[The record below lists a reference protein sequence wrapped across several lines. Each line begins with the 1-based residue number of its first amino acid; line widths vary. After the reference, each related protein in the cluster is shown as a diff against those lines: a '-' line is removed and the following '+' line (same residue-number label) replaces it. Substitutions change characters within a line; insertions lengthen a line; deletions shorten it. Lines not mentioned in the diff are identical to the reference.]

1 MAHPARSVDGVLRR
15 IAADLA
21 TALLPGRCPGC
32 GARGE
37 PVCEACR
44 ASLRPA
50 PPARPPQGIDA
61 WAAPFAYDGVARELV
76 ARVKYRSERR
86 TVPWLADAMAGAVAG
101 VPLAVR
107 PDLVTWAPTTAER
120 RRERGFD
127 HAELLA
133 RAVADRLGLPAAR
146 LLVREPGAHQ
156 TGRPSAE
163 RRVGPRF
170 TAGSGAA
177 ERAALVV
184 DDVATTGATLAAA
197 AHALRGSGAF
207 RVIAV
212 VAARTPAR
220 RSGGSEHAAYTRS
233 DVP

>member
-1 MAHPARSVDGVLRR
+1 MAHPTRTVGTVLRR
-15 IAADLA
+15 LVADLA
-21 TALLPGRCPGC
+21 ATLLPGWCPGC

-50 PPARPPQGIDA
+50 PPARSPKGIDA

-86 TVPWLADAMAGAVAG
+86 TVPWLADAMAAAVAE
-101 VPLAVR
+101 VPLAAR
-107 PDLVTWAPTTAER
+107 LDLVTWAPTTAER

-146 LLVREPGAHQ
+146 LLVRKPGAHQ
-156 TGRPSAE
+156 TGRPSPE

-170 TAGSGAA
+170 TAGSSAA
-177 ERAALVV
+177 GRAALVV

-197 AHALRGSGAF
+197 AHALRGAEAF
-207 RVIAV
+207 RVFAV

-220 RSGGSEHAAYTRS
+220 RSGGSEHAAYTRP
-233 DVP
+233 DDP